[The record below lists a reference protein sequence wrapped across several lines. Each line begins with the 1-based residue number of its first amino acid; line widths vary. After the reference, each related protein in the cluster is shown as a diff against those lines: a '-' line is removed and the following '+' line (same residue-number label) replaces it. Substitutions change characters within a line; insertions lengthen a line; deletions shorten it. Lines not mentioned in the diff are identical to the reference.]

1 MGNCLNSVIS
11 YWVWP
16 VAIINNIAD
25 GCIGANGI
33 RVVIPAKIATGT
45 PSGNRGRIAIA
56 QLRTYLSAQSE
67 HRELNWWTYQ
77 ARESAVLSC
86 GCLWRQRWYRSGRKQ
101 TQHNLIVHTLTALFV
116 ALLTKY
122 DCLYIKSR
130 TYDWHCLP
138 SFDKRKYLKRSQN
151 PYSR

>member
-1 MGNCLNSVIS
+1 MIWLYTSDWISCINIFTLSVCPFIIARNKAGVPTLFCAVIISMISFSGSMGNCLNSVIS

-56 QLRTYLSAQSE
+56 QLRTYLSARGLSIGSWTDE
-67 HRELNWWTYQ
+67 LIKREKAPCCPVGASDGNVGIV
-77 ARESAVLSC
+77 RVVN
-86 GCLWRQRWYRSGRKQ
+86 R
-101 TQHNLIVHTLTALFV
+101 HNI
-116 ALLTKY
+116 
-122 DCLYIKSR
+122 I
-130 TYDWHCLP
+130 
-138 SFDKRKYLKRSQN
+138 
-151 PYSR
+151 